1 MRYAIVGTDKGQSM
15 KLILLILA
23 AVFLG
28 TEIMACK
35 CAPPPPPVPSLKKCH
50 AVFLGQVVSLKQHRE
65 YGKLVTFKVQ
75 DSWKGKRGDTIVVR
89 TGNGGGDC
97 GYSFVK
103 GKNYLVYGYN
113 SKGTL
118 WASICSRTRP
128 LDRAAPDIKEL
139 DEFKKKEK

>member
-1 MRYAIVGTDKGQSM
+1 MQYPIEGTEKEQNM

-23 AVFLG
+23 AVLFGKETL
-28 TEIMACK
+28 ACK

-50 AVFLGQVVSLKQHRE
+50 AVFLGQVVSLKHHKE

-75 DSWKGKRGDTIVVR
+75 DSWKGKQGDTVVVR
-89 TGNGGGDC
+89 TGIGGGDC

-103 GKNYLVYGYN
+103 GKNYLIYGYN

-128 LDRAAPDIKEL
+128 LGRATADIKEL
-139 DEFKKKEK
+139 DEFKKEEK